1 MTATRTL
8 YRKANVT
15 AAEATTSIFKR
26 FPNVELV
33 SFKKKEANA
42 EEAKAARAKEGDL
55 VYEATIRVAEFPPE
69 GGDDSSSDEGSEPK
83 EEKKDKAPKE
93 ESGSDPDNDGDD
105 DSSPEGDTDDDFA
118 GKDEGGDDPFGAE
131 PKKLSPEEQ
140 IIHLLTQLLHAVQ
153 GGGGMGHGPKPPHGG
168 PEMGGDLPDIG
179 APGKGEELPPPPG
192 GPGAGGPGGP
202 GAGGPPLP
210 PPVKEKAPIGAGAFA
225 HVTGRTEVT
234 MVREDSGEVSNKA
247 IIAEA
252 AEHAPAHRVSK
263 IQRTG
268 LAQIGDDLI
277 DLAEAKLA
285 LVTLVS
291 R

>member
-8 YRKANVT
+8 YRKANVS

-33 SFKKKEANA
+33 SFTKKEANA
-42 EEAKAARAKEGDL
+42 QEAMAARAKEGDL

-69 GGDDSSSDEGSEPK
+69 GGDDKGDEGGDAPEPK
-83 EEKKDKAPKE
+83 KEEAPKE
-93 ESGSDPDNDGDD
+93 ESDSDSDDNDSGDSAPSGDD
-105 DSSPEGDTDDDFA
+105 FGDKPEG
-118 GKDEGGDDPFGAE
+118 GEHGME

-140 IIHLLTQLLHAVQ
+140 VVHLLQQILDALK
-153 GGGGMGHGPKPPHGG
+153 GGGMGHPKPPHGGPDMGG

-179 APGKGEELPPPPG
+179 APGKDEMGGGLGGPAGPPG
-192 GPGAGGPGGP
+192 GK
-202 GAGGPPLP
+202 PLP

-225 HVTGRTEVT
+225 HVTGRSEVT
-234 MVREDSGEVSNKA
+234 MVREDAGEIGNKG

-252 AEHAPAHRVSK
+252 ATYAPQHRVAK

-268 LAQIGDDLI
+268 IAQVGDDLI
-277 DLAEAKLA
+277 DLAEANKA

>member
-8 YRKANVT
+8 YRKANVS

-33 SFKKKEANA
+33 SFTKKEANA
-42 EEAKAARAKEGDL
+42 EEAKAARAQEGDL
-55 VYEATIRVAEFPPE
+55 IYEATIRLAEFPPE
-69 GGDDSSSDEGSEPK
+69 GGDDKGGEDSGSSEPK
-83 EEKKDKAPKE
+83 EEKSEAPKE
-93 ESGSDPDNDGDD
+93 DSGSDSDSDD
-105 DSSPEGDTDDDFA
+105 DSGSDD
-118 GKDEGGDDPFGAE
+118 GGDKGGDEFGGGDGPEHGAE

-140 IIHLLTQLLHAVQ
+140 VVHLLTQILDALK
-153 GGGGMGHGPKPPHGG
+153 GGGMGHGPKPPHGG

-179 APGKGEELPPPPG
+179 APGAGDELPPPPG
-192 GPGAGGPGGP
+192 GPHGGPGGP
-202 GAGGPPLP
+202 GAGAPLP

-234 MVREDSGEVSNKA
+234 MVRDDAGEIGNKG

-252 AEHAPAHRVSK
+252 ATYAPDHRVAR

-268 LAQIGDDLI
+268 IAQIGDDLI
-277 DLAEAKLA
+277 DLAEANKA

-291 R
+291 K

>member
-8 YRKANVT
+8 YRKANVS

-42 EEAKAARAKEGDL
+42 EEAKAARAQKGDL

-69 GGDDSSSDEGSEPK
+69 GESDDKGDEGGDAPEPK
-83 EEKKDKAPKE
+83 AEKKE
-93 ESGSDPDNDGDD
+93 ESHEDSDSGSDPDNDGDD
-105 DSSPEGDTDDDFA
+105 DSSPEGDSDHDFA
-118 GKDEGGDDPFGAE
+118 GAPGEHGAE

-140 IIHLLTQLLHAVQ
+140 VVHLLQQILDALK
-153 GGGGMGHGPKPPHGG
+153 GGGPMGHGGPKPPMGG

-179 APGKGEELPPPPG
+179 APGKGDLDG
-192 GPGAGGPGGP
+192 GMGGPPGAGGPP
-202 GAGGPPLP
+202 GKAPLP

-225 HVTGRTEVT
+225 HVTGRSEVT
-234 MVREDSGEVSNKA
+234 MVREDAGEIGNKG

-252 AEHAPAHRVSK
+252 ATYAPQHRVAK

-268 LAQIGDDLI
+268 IAQIGDDLI
-277 DLAEAKLA
+277 DLAEAGKA

-291 R
+291 K

>member
-8 YRKANVT
+8 YRKANVS

-42 EEAKAARAKEGDL
+42 EEAKAARAKKGDL

-118 GKDEGGDDPFGAE
+118 GKDEDGDDPFGAE

-140 IIHLLTQLLHAVQ
+140 ILHVLTQILHALK
-153 GGGGMGHGPKPPHGG
+153 GGGGPMGHGG

-192 GPGAGGPGGP
+192 GPHGGPP

-234 MVREDSGEVSNKA
+234 MVREDAGEISNKA

>member
-8 YRKANVT
+8 YRKANVS

-33 SFKKKEANA
+33 SFVKKEANA
-42 EEAKAARAKEGDL
+42 QEAKAARAKEGEL

-69 GGDDSSSDEGSEPK
+69 GGDDKADEGGDAPEPK
-83 EEKKDKAPKE
+83 KEEAPKE
-93 ESGSDPDNDGDD
+93 ESDSDPDNDGDD
-105 DSSPEGDTDDDFA
+105 DSSPEGDTDHDFA
-118 GKDEGGDDPFGAE
+118 GGPEHGAE

-140 IIHLLTQLLHAVQ
+140 VVHLLQQILDALK
-153 GGGGMGHGPKPPHGG
+153 GGGPKPPHGG
-168 PEMGGDLPDIG
+168 PDLGGPDMGADLPDIG
-179 APGKGEELPPPPG
+179 APGKDEMG
-192 GPGAGGPGGP
+192 GGLGGPGGP
-202 GAGGPPLP
+202 PGKAPLP

-225 HVTGRTEVT
+225 HVTGRSEVT
-234 MVREDSGEVSNKA
+234 MVRDDAGEVGNKS

-252 AEHAPAHRVSK
+252 ATYAPQHRVAK

-268 LAQIGDDLI
+268 IAQIGDDLI
-277 DLAEAKLA
+277 DLAEANKA

>member
-8 YRKANVT
+8 YRKANVS

-42 EEAKAARAKEGDL
+42 EEAKAARAKKGDL

-118 GKDEGGDDPFGAE
+118 GKDEDGDDPFGAE

-140 IIHLLTQLLHAVQ
+140 ILHVLTQILHALK
-153 GGGGMGHGPKPPHGG
+153 GGGGPMGHGG

-179 APGKGEELPPPPG
+179 APGKGDLDG
-192 GPGAGGPGGP
+192 GMGGPPGAGGPP
-202 GAGGPPLP
+202 GKAPLP

-225 HVTGRTEVT
+225 HVTGRSEVT
-234 MVREDSGEVSNKA
+234 MVREDAGEIGNKG

-252 AEHAPAHRVSK
+252 ATYAPQHRVAK

-268 LAQIGDDLI
+268 IAQIGDDLI
-277 DLAEAKLA
+277 DLAEAGKA

-291 R
+291 K

>member
-33 SFKKKEANA
+33 SFTKKEANA

-69 GGDDSSSDEGSEPK
+69 GGDDSSSDEGSEEPK
-83 EEKKDKAPKE
+83 EEKKDEAPKE
-93 ESGSDPDNDGDD
+93 ESGSDSDDSKDSDGDSD
-105 DSSPEGDTDDDFA
+105 GD
-118 GKDEGGDDPFGAE
+118 GDEFGEKGGDDPLGAE
-131 PKKLSPEEQ
+131 PKKLSPDEE
-140 IIHLLTQLLHAVQ
+140 IVHLLTQILHALK
-153 GGGGMGHGPKPPHGG
+153 GGGGPMGHPGG
-168 PEMGGDLPDIG
+168 PELGGDLPDIG

-192 GPGAGGPGGP
+192 GPHGGPGAP

-210 PPVKEKAPIGAGAFA
+210 PPVKEKAPIGTGAFA
-225 HVTGRTEVT
+225 SVTGKAEVT
-234 MVREDSGEVSNKA
+234 MVREDAGTVGNKQ
-247 IIAEA
+247 ILAEA
-252 AEHAPAHRVSK
+252 AEHAPGHRVAK

-268 LAQIGDDLI
+268 IAQIGDDLI

>member
-8 YRKANVT
+8 YRKANVS

-33 SFKKKEANA
+33 SFTKKEANA
-42 EEAKAARAKEGDL
+42 QEAKAARAKEGDL

-69 GGDDSSSDEGSEPK
+69 GGDDKAEGGDAPEPK
-83 EEKKDKAPKE
+83 EEKAPKE
-93 ESGSDPDNDGDD
+93 ESDSDPDNDGDD
-105 DSSPEGDTDDDFA
+105 DSSPEGDSDHDFA
-118 GKDEGGDDPFGAE
+118 GKDEGGLPGAE

-140 IIHLLTQLLHAVQ
+140 VVHLLQQILDAVK
-153 GGGGMGHGPKPPHGG
+153 GGGEMGHHGPKPPHGG
-168 PEMGGDLPDIG
+168 PEMGADLPDIG
-179 APGKGEELPPPPG
+179 APGAGEELPPPG
-192 GPGAGGPGGP
+192 GPHGGPGGP
-202 GAGGPPLP
+202 GAGAPLP

-225 HVTGRTEVT
+225 HVADRKEVT
-234 MVREDSGEVSNKA
+234 MVRDDAGEASNKA

-252 AEHAPAHRVSK
+252 ATHAPNHRVAR

-268 LAQIGDDLI
+268 IAQIGDDLI
-277 DLAEAKLA
+277 DLAEANKA